1 MRTADLLEL
10 VTDRR
15 AEAMARWER
24 ESGGGSLCRIDL
36 PPAERARLKR
46 AEGAAYALGDLA
58 RALRRGE
65 DAPERIVDGMVAS
78 WSARNP
84 QGRGAAF
91 DAYRE
96 GGLQAL
102 DAVVTTMAAE
112 GSSALAPGRQG

>member
-24 ESGGGSLCRIDL
+24 ESGGGSLCRVDL
-36 PPAERARLKR
+36 PQAERARLKR

-96 GGLQAL
+96 GGLEAL
-102 DAVVTTMAAE
+102 GAVVTTMAGE
-112 GSSALAPGRQG
+112 ESSALAPGRRG